1 MISGK
6 RILVVDDDFVYKLVT
21 RKMIERTGNLA
32 EVVCADNGLEAIKIV
47 ETSIELNAQ
56 RIPDIILCDIDMPVM
71 NGWGFIEA
79 FEQIPGEH
87 IKNTEVYMVS
97 SSIDEWDKL
106 KIKSYPSI
114 KDFLTKPLTVELIQS
129 IMT

>member
-1 MISGK
+1 M
-6 RILVVDDDFVYKLVT
+6 VDDDFVYKLVT